1 MNDIIKKQET
11 QSIFNHA
18 KGYYVSGILAF
29 KDLRGFSMVTILV
42 AVGLSIGTN
51 LIGAT
56 PQIMCPYGYSK
67 EVSSLGVLLS
77 LNIGGYAGVFIMSF
91 VTGRGYVRGDKFI
104 KILGMLGTASIW
116 FCMLIMPTYGAFDTL
131 LGFISN
137 VFLMFQR

>member
-1 MNDIIKKQET
+1 MNEIIKKQET

-29 KDLRGFSMVTILV
+29 KDFRGFSIVTILV

-77 LNIGGYAGVFIMSF
+77 LNIGGYTGVFIMSF
-91 VTGRGYVRGDKFI
+91 VTGRGYIRGDRFV
-104 KILGMLGTASIW
+104 KILAILGTGSIW
-116 FCMLIMPTYGAFDTL
+116 FCMLIMPTYGAVDSYCKRF
-131 LGFISN
+131 
-137 VFLMFQR
+137 